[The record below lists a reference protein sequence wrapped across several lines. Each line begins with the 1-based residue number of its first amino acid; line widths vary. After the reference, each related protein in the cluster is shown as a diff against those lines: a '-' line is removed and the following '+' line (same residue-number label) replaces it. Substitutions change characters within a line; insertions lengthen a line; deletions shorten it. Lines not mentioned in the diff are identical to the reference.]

1 MAWTCWVSSARA
13 AESCRFVSILR
24 TCRERSYS
32 LKERITS
39 SAFSGLGY
47 RIATRLIS
55 SEAMIGMFEW
65 VVELIEVVEGG
76 WFISRGEDEKL
87 NWIGYPLP
95 VITVRSLI
103 NIQITTGYWYPK
115 ILYVHLCTP
124 VVLRIYNPLYNLGCM
139 VHSEVQ

>member
-1 MAWTCWVSSARA
+1 MSSARA

-87 NWIGYPLP
+87 NWISTAGDHRK
-95 VITVRSLI
+95 ITNQYSNNNR
-103 NIQITTGYWYPK
+103 
-115 ILYVHLCTP
+115 
-124 VVLRIYNPLYNLGCM
+124 VL
-139 VHSEVQ
+139 VS